1 MAKFPSLTFT
11 EKGLQML
18 VQAQNSH
25 TLTFTCGKL
34 GSGALDANDDIS
46 KFTDLKA
53 PKMTLPITKKDD
65 SNPEKIVL
73 TFDTS
78 NTSLEQGFVSREL
91 GVFAKLDSGEE
102 TLYAYSNAGNDYDF
116 IPSKDT
122 PSDENRLE
130 VSLVVSSSAN
140 VNVNVD
146 PSIVYAHVS
155 DVNETVEKHNT
166 SDDAHSNLFK
176 LFAKLNDLKTHNEA
190 ADAHEN
196 RFKLFEKIENLG
208 NDIIKKLALTTTISA
223 VTALQ
228 TDSWFGQLLKLVL
241 TASGVKYS
249 IAQNGYVCLGSFFGN
264 LIIQWGV
271 TTCADAEAN
280 LTSIGTATYPIAFS
294 KSAVHIS
301 TSLENAGYL
310 SEWTNVSTWHGE
322 ATITNAVLY
331 LVANQKRTSPQ
342 VGWLVIGR

>member
-11 EKGLQML
+11 EKGLRML

-34 GSGALDANDDIS
+34 GYGALDANDDIS

-78 NTSLEQGFVSREL
+78 NTSLEQGFVSREF

-130 VSLVVSSSAN
+130 VSLMVSSSAN

-176 LFAKLNDLKTHNEA
+176 LFAKLTDLKTHNEA

-196 RFKLFEKIENLG
+196 RFKLFEKIADLG
-208 NDIIKKLALTTTISA
+208 DDIVKKLALTTTISA

-228 TDSWFGQLLKLVL
+228 TNSWFGQLLKMVL
-241 TASGVKYS
+241 TASGVKYNL
-249 IAQNGYVCLGSFFGN
+249 AQNGYVCLGSFFGG
-264 LIIQWGV
+264 LIIQWGYETDV
-271 TTCADAEAN
+271 SSDEK
-280 LTSIGTATYPIAFS
+280 LIPFPIAYPTTGLS
-294 KSAVHIS
+294 LAVAITDWATLCSTDSLTAVNFRYRGNKDELPNIRWIS
-301 TSLENAGYL
+301 LGY
-310 SEWTNVSTWHGE
+310 
-322 ATITNAVLY
+322 
-331 LVANQKRTSPQ
+331 
-342 VGWLVIGR
+342 